1 MAAFTIGNGRRGG
14 EGRYR
19 PMAEINVTPLVD
31 VMLVLLVIF
40 MIAAPLLTV
49 GVPVHL
55 PRTNAPPISQNT
67 EPLVISVNSS
77 GQIFISNTPVSS
89 DDLVPRLEA
98 ITGANPN
105 AVLYVRGDRE
115 INYGRVL
122 EVMSLISAAGFQKV
136 SLIAEPA
143 SGIKDAR
150 ARLSSAR
157 RDGRLEAHR
166 HGR

>member
-1 MAAFTIGNGRRGG
+1 MAAFSIDNGRRRG
-14 EGRYR
+14 ERRYR
-19 PMAEINVTPLVD
+19 PMAEINVTPFVD

-55 PRTNAPPISQNT
+55 PRTHAPAIAENT
-67 EPLVISVNSS
+67 EPLVISVDAA
-77 GQIFISNTPVSS
+77 GTIFISNSPVSTDS
-89 DDLVPRLEA
+89 LVPRLEA

-105 AVLYVRGDRE
+105 AILYVRGDRE

-122 EVMSLISAAGFQKV
+122 EVMSLISAAGFRKV

-143 SGIKDAR
+143 TGAKDAG
-150 ARLSSAR
+150 AGLSSAQR
-157 RDGRLEAHR
+157 AER
-166 HGR
+166 